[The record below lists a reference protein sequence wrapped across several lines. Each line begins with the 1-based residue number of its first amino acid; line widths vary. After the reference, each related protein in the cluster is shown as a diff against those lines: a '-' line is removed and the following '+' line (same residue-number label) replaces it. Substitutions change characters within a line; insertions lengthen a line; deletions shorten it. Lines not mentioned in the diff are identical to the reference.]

1 MILQCFITGLFLV
14 ILVVLLYNKKI
25 ARLYYAVDTSVPF
38 TVKQAW

>member
-25 ARLYYAVDTSVPF
+25 ARLSYAVDTSVHF